1 MQETEQI
8 DGWVHWIIELKDMFH
23 LSHQSQII
31 SRSAE
36 REREMQLQSA
46 YQWDGGTVRHNVES
60 SGKKRKKG
68 LSRALIG
75 EGVNIDE
82 EQDWAQNTA
91 LIFHWEKGRGEDFN

>member
-1 MQETEQI
+1 MVVLFDTM
-8 DGWVHWIIELKDMFH
+8 WNRL
-23 LSHQSQII
+23 
-31 SRSAE
+31 
-36 REREMQLQSA
+36 
-46 YQWDGGTVRHNVES
+46 
-60 SGKKRKKG
+60 KKRKKG